1 MGKGEA
7 NIVISDRLYVPLKA
21 WKNIP
26 RETRKSVVKWFKKVY
41 VSPSTYC
48 DLLQNNRHC
57 INWEDMQA
65 EEGAQAADE
74 LCKSCPMAKRKFVC
88 AFKGNGYAS
97 FYRGDLSKVKKV
109 ISLVKKHNKGIELR
123 DDRVLAPLKKRFSVT
138 ESGDSRSE
146 SQNKLARSYIKKGYG
161 ILVAAAR
168 FGKTRMAGVV
178 AAELGQRT
186 FVLAH
191 QKELL
196 EQFLSNWLKFTNI
209 KPDQIKINPTE
220 EEAKKIAVS
229 LFTYQHFLQK
239 HGRKRLK
246 ALRKVPG
253 LVIVDEAH
261 RCGAKGFNR
270 TVNSFHAMYRLG
282 ITATPN
288 RKDKASFLIYNTF
301 GPVTAEGG
309 VEMLSCD
316 YKVVKTGVVFPDY
329 DKVAHRRRFQYLQAA
344 MQKDEERN
352 GIIAKRAVRNVDKGH
367 QVLIPLKGVAHVKEV
382 AKLIRARMKKE
393 GYRNARI
400 CEFSAAFVKGKAR
413 EETAQKIRDG
423 YYDVVVAVESMINVG
438 FDAPHMSNLV
448 LNAGTYSFN
457 NENRYQLFSRIRTKC
472 EGKKKPLIDI
482 LSDDCKWSDFSLKA
496 TLAQMKEYSFTEV
509 VKKKKKKAKAA

>member
-1 MGKGEA
+1 MD
-7 NIVISDRLYVPLKA
+7 NIIISDRLYVPLKA
-21 WKNIP
+21 WKRVP
-26 RETRKSVVKWFKKVY
+26 ESTRKSVVKWFKKVY
-41 VSPSTYC
+41 VSPSSYC
-48 DLLQNNRHC
+48 DLIQNNRHC
-57 INWEDMQA
+57 ANWDDMHD
-65 EEGAQAADE
+65 EEGKEAADA
-74 LCKSCPMAKRKFVC
+74 LCQNCPMAKRKFVC
-88 AFKGNGYAS
+88 AFKSEEYAS
-97 FYRGDLSKVKKV
+97 FYRGDLEKVKKV
-109 ISLVKKHNKGIELR
+109 ISLVKKYNKGIELR
-123 DDRVLAPLKKRFSVT
+123 DDRVLAPLKKPFTVT
-138 ESGDSRSE
+138 ESGDSRSV
-146 SQNKLARSYIKKGYG
+146 SQNKLARAYTKKGYG

-209 KPDQIKINPTE
+209 KPSQIKINPTV
-220 EEAKKIAVS
+220 EEAKKLSVS

-246 ALRKVPG
+246 ALRNTPG
-253 LVIVDEAH
+253 LIIVDEAH
-261 RCGAKGFNR
+261 RCGAKGFNKV
-270 TVNSFHAMYRLG
+270 VNYFPAMYRLG

-288 RKDKASFLIYNTF
+288 RKDRASFLIYNTF

-309 VEMLSCD
+309 VEMLTCD
-316 YKVVKTGVVFPDY
+316 YKVVKTGVIFPDY

-367 QVLIPLKGVAHVKEV
+367 QVLIPLKGVAHVKEI
-382 AKLIRARMKKE
+382 ARLIRLRMKKE

-400 CEFSAAFVKGKAR
+400 CEFSAAFVKGKMR
-413 EETAQKIRDG
+413 EEVAQKIRDG
-423 YYDVVVAVESMINVG
+423 FYDVVVAVESMINVG

-482 LSDDCKWSDFSLKA
+482 LSDECKWSDFSLKA
-496 TLAQMKEYSFTEV
+496 TLAQMEKFKFDK
-509 VKKKKKKAKAA
+509 VKTKKKAKAA